1 VHLSKSQY
9 MKGLQCP
16 KALWLFKNRKDLA
29 TEPDQRRQNLF
40 DTGHRVGDLAQQL
53 FPGGIEVAYRPSDYQ
68 GMIDETA
75 QLTKSGKIVYEGS
88 FSTSG
93 VFVRADI
100 LVKDG
105 DAWDIYEVKATAS
118 TKAVHK
124 PDVAIQWYVIGQHLP
139 LNKAYLVHLNTRY
152 VRSGELDIQGLFTMD
167 DVTEAVHAEQVSIEG
182 NLNDLEQVLAGGEPD
197 ILIGTHCNNPY
208 ECDFHAYCWRD
219 VPYPSVLD
227 LCRLNGDKKFEYY
240 HKSVVTYEDA
250 RNHIELNAVQTFQVN
265 TALSREIHI
274 DTQAIADFLR
284 DVSYPINFLDF
295 ETFQDAIPR
304 FDGQGPY
311 KNIPFQYS
319 LHILHK
325 TGELEHKEFLADEA
339 EDPRLEL
346 TQRLLEDLTDEGTLF
361 AFHQSFE
368 IGVIKSLAQHF
379 DQYAAQLRSLI
390 GRFKDLE
397 IPFNQLMYY
406 HPDFH
411 GSFSIKS
418 VLPALFPND
427 PELDYKNLAIQS
439 GDVAMNVFPH
449 LHEIEDPDE
458 KEAIRASLLAYCRLD
473 TLAMVKI
480 WEKLNRALNN
490 DDK

>member
-1 VHLSKSQY
+1 MRLSKSQY

-29 TEPDQRRQNLF
+29 AQPDQRRQNLF
-40 DTGHRVGDLAQQL
+40 ATGHRVGDLAQQL
-53 FPGGIEVAYRPSDYQ
+53 FPGGIEVVYRPADYQ

-75 QLTKSGKIVYEGS
+75 QLTKSGNIVYEGS
-88 FSTSG
+88 FCTND

-100 LVKDG
+100 LVKNG
-105 DAWDIYEVKATAS
+105 DVWDIYEVKATAS

-124 PDVAIQWYVIGQHLP
+124 PDVAIQWYVISEHLP
-139 LNKAYLVHLNTRY
+139 LNKAYLVHLNTGY
-152 VRSGELDIQGLFTMD
+152 VRNGELDVQGLFTID
-167 DVTEAVHAEQVSIEG
+167 DVTEAVQAEPTSIED
-182 NLNDLEQVLAGGEPD
+182 NLNDLQQVLAGGEPD

-227 LCRLNGDKKFEYY
+227 LCRLNGDKKFENY
-240 HKSVVTYEDA
+240 HKGIVTYEDA
-250 RNHIELNAVQTFQVN
+250 RNHIDLNAVQTFQVN
-265 TALSREIHI
+265 TALSRETHI
-274 DTQAIADFLR
+274 DTEAINDYLSEVR
-284 DVSYPINFLDF
+284 YPVNFLDF

-319 LHILHK
+319 LHILYEN
-325 TGELEHKEFLADEA
+325 GELEHKEFLADET
-339 EDPRLEL
+339 EDPRLTL
-346 TQRLLEDLTDEGTLF
+346 TQRLLEDLNDEGTIF

-368 IGVIKSLAQHF
+368 IGVINGLAQHF
-379 DQYAAQLRSLI
+379 GQYATKLMALT

-397 IPFNQLMYY
+397 IPFNKLMYY

-427 PELDYKNLAIQS
+427 PELDYKKLDIQS
-439 GDVAMNVFPH
+439 GDVAMDVFPR
-449 LHEIEDPDE
+449 LQEVTDPDE
-458 KEAIRASLLAYCRLD
+458 KESIRKSLLAYCRLD

-480 WEKLNRALNN
+480 WEKLNETRNN
-490 DDK
+490 VSK

>member
-1 VHLSKSQY
+1 

-16 KALWLFKNRKDLA
+16 KALWLSKNRRDLA

-40 DTGHRVGDLAQQL
+40 ATGHRVGDLAKQL
-53 FPGGIEVAYRPSDYQ
+53 FPGGAEVEYRQSDYQ
-68 GMIDETA
+68 GMVDETA
-75 QLTKSGKIVYEGS
+75 QLTQNENAIYEGS
-88 FSTSG
+88 FSTNG

-100 LVKDG
+100 LVKNGSD
-105 DAWDIYEVKATAS
+105 WDIYEVKATAS

-139 LNKAYLVHLNTRY
+139 LKRAFLVHLDTSY
-152 VRSGELDIQGLFTMD
+152 VRSGDLDIQGLFTID
-167 DVTEAVHAEQVSIEG
+167 DITEAVQAEQASIED
-182 NLNDLEQVLAGGEPD
+182 NLNDLEQVLVRGEPD

-227 LCRLNGDKKFEYY
+227 LCRLNGDKKFEHY
-240 HKSVVTYEDA
+240 HKGVVTYEDA
-250 RNHIELNAVQTFQVN
+250 KHHIDLNAVQTLQVN
-265 TALSREIHI
+265 TALSREPHI
-274 DTQAIADFLR
+274 DTEAINGYLSEVR
-284 DVSYPINFLDF
+284 YPINFLDF

-319 LHILHK
+319 LHILHEN
-325 TGELEHKEFLADEA
+325 GELEHKEFLADET
-339 EDPRLEL
+339 EDPRLRL
-346 TQRLLEDLTDEGTLF
+346 TRQLLEDITDEGTIF

-368 IGVIKSLAQHF
+368 IGVINALAKHF
-379 DQYAAQLRSLI
+379 DQYAAKLTALI

-397 IPFNQLMYY
+397 IPFNKLMYY

-418 VLPALFPND
+418 VLPALFPRD
-427 PELDYKNLAIQS
+427 PELDYKNLDIQS
-439 GDVAMNVFPH
+439 GDIAMDIFPR
-449 LHEIEDPDE
+449 LQEIDDPE
-458 KEAIRASLLAYCRLD
+458 AKAAIKESLLAYCHLD

-480 WEKLNRALNN
+480 WEKLNEITI
-490 DDK
+490 

>member
-40 DTGHRVGDLAQQL
+40 DTGHRVGDLAKQL
-53 FPGGIEVAYRPSDYQ
+53 YPGGVEVAYRQSDYQ
-68 GMIDETA
+68 GMIDQTA
-75 QLTKSGKIVYEGS
+75 QLTKSGNIVYEGS
-88 FSTSG
+88 FSTNG

-100 LVKDG
+100 LVKNG

-124 PDVAIQWYVIGQHLP
+124 PDVAIQWYVIGQHLT
-139 LNKAYLVHLNTRY
+139 LNKAYLVHLNTSY
-152 VRSGELDIQGLFTMD
+152 VRSGELDIQGLFTID
-167 DVTEAVHAEQVSIEG
+167 DVTEAVQAEQASIEG
-182 NLNDLEQVLAGGEPD
+182 NLNDLEQVLAGGEPE

-227 LCRLNGDKKFEYY
+227 LCRLNGVKKFEYY
-240 HKSVVTYEDA
+240 HKGVVTYEDA
-250 RNHIELNAVQTFQVN
+250 KNHIELNAVQTFQVN
-265 TALSREIHI
+265 TALSRGHHV
-274 DTQAIADFLR
+274 DTGAIADYLR
-284 DVSYPINFLDF
+284 DVTYPINFLDF

-325 TGELEHKEFLADEA
+325 TGEIEHKEFLADEA
-339 EDPRLEL
+339 EDPRLRL
-346 TQRLLEDLTDEGTLF
+346 TQRLLEDLTDEGTIF

-368 IGVIKSLAQHF
+368 IGVIRSLANHF
-379 DQYAAQLRSLI
+379 GQYSAQLMALI
-390 GRFKDLE
+390 DRFMDLE
-397 IPFNQLMYY
+397 IPFNKLMYY

-427 PELDYKNLAIQS
+427 PELDYKNLDIQS
-439 GDVAMNVFPH
+439 GDVAMDVFPH
-449 LHEIEDPDE
+449 LHEVDDPDE
-458 KEAIRASLLAYCRLD
+458 KESIRNSLLAYCRLD

-480 WEKLNRALNN
+480 WEKLSGT
-490 DDK
+490 

>member
-1 VHLSKSQY
+1 MHLSKSQY

-16 KALWLFKNRKDLA
+16 KALWLFKYRKDLA

-40 DTGHRVGDLAQQL
+40 ATGHRVGDLAKQL
-53 FPGGIEVAYRPSDYQ
+53 FPGGVEVEYRQSDYQ
-68 GMIDETA
+68 SMVDETT
-75 QLTKSGKIVYEGS
+75 QFTKSGNVIYEGS
-88 FSTSG
+88 FFTNG

-100 LVKDG
+100 LVKNG
-105 DAWDIYEVKATAS
+105 DAWDVYEVKATAS

-124 PDVAIQWYVIGQHLP
+124 PDVAIQWYVISRHLA
-139 LNKAYLVHLNTRY
+139 LNKAYLVHLNTAYLRH
-152 VRSGELDIQGLFTMD
+152 GELDVQSLFTID
-167 DVTEAVHAEQVSIEG
+167 EVTEAVQAEQASIED
-182 NLNDLEQVLAGGEPD
+182 NLNDLEQILAGGEPE

-208 ECDFHAYCWRD
+208 KCDFHDYCWRN

-240 HKSVVTYEDA
+240 HKGVVTYEDA
-250 RNHIELNAVQTFQVN
+250 RNHIDLNAVQTLQVN
-265 TALSREIHI
+265 TALNRELYI
-274 DTQAIADFLR
+274 DTQAIADYLR
-284 DVSYPINFLDF
+284 DVCYPINFLDF

-304 FDGQGPY
+304 FDGQSPY

-319 LHILHK
+319 LHILQEN
-325 TGELEHKEFLADEA
+325 GDLEHKEFLADET

-346 TQRLLEDLTDEGTLF
+346 TQRLLQDLTDQGTIF

-368 IGVIKSLAQHF
+368 IGVINGLAGHF

-397 IPFNQLMYY
+397 IPFKNLMYY

-427 PELDYKNLAIQS
+427 PELDYKNLDIQS
-439 GDVAMNVFPH
+439 GDAAMDIFPH
-449 LHEIEDPDE
+449 LHEVDDPDE
-458 KEAIRASLLAYCRLD
+458 KKSIRKSLLAYCHLD
-473 TLAMVKI
+473 TLAMVRI
-480 WEKLNRALNN
+480 WEKLSRIQENR
-490 DDK
+490 